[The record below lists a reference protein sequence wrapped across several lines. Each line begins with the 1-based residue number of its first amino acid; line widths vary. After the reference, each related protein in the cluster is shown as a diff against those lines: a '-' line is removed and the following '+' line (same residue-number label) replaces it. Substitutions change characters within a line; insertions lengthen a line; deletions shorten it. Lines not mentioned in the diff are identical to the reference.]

1 MLFFL
6 IRFDDLYQKPIN
18 MKTFLGVVLM
28 FSGVSFF
35 QVQSGII
42 NDTAEM
48 NIEHKKEFI
57 EGIKKEDSPM
67 RIKKQVID
75 FYENAEPDYYELH
88 FTDNEAYYFKDES
101 LEREETYNIGS
112 KAGLFPYYN
121 DSETN
126 KIIELNSMMGNISHE
141 PLDWK
146 TTNETK
152 MIGDIK
158 CYKATTTET
167 LYSRQGHFY
176 DRDIIAWFAPE
187 IPVSFGPKN
196 YSGLP
201 GLVLE
206 VKRKEFTITA
216 TKINLN
222 PDEKKLKI
230 KRVDKDEKVISQ
242 KEMNERIADMMKD
255 YDKR

>member
-1 MLFFL
+1 
-6 IRFDDLYQKPIN
+6 
-18 MKTFLGVVLM
+18 
-28 FSGVSFF
+28 
-35 QVQSGII
+35 
-42 NDTAEM
+42 
-48 NIEHKKEFI
+48 
-57 EGIKKEDSPM
+57 
-67 RIKKQVID
+67 
-75 FYENAEPDYYELH
+75 
-88 FTDNEAYYFKDES
+88 
-101 LEREETYNIGS
+101 
-112 KAGLFPYYN
+112 
-121 DSETN
+121 
-126 KIIELNSMMGNISHE
+126 
-141 PLDWK
+141 
-146 TTNETK
+146 
-152 MIGDIK
+152 MIGNVK

-176 DRDIIAWFAPE
+176 DRDVIAWFAPE
-187 IPVSFGPKN
+187 IPVRFGPKN

-255 YDKR
+255 YDKM

>member
-1 MLFFL
+1 
-6 IRFDDLYQKPIN
+6 
-18 MKTFLGVVLM
+18 MKTILGVVLM
-28 FSGVSFF
+28 FSAVSFS

-42 NDTAEM
+42 NYTAEM
-48 NIEHKKEFI
+48 NLKHKKEFI
-57 EGIKKEDSPM
+57 EGIKEKEDLAM
-67 RIKKQVID
+67 NIKQQVINH
-75 FYENAEPDYYELH
+75 YKNAESDYYELH
-88 FTDNEAYYFKDES
+88 FNEDESYYFHDPS
-101 LEREETYNIGS
+101 LRQDASYNIGS
-112 KAGLFPYYN
+112 KAGLDSYYQN
-121 DSETN
+121 TN
-126 KIIELNSMMGNISHE
+126 SSLIIEDSRIFNFVAHQ
-141 PLDWK
+141 PLDWMI
-146 TTNETK
+146 TNNSK
-152 MIGDIK
+152 MIGDFK

-176 DRDIIAWFAPE
+176 DRDVIAWFAPE
-187 IPVSFGPKN
+187 IPVRFGPKN

-255 YDKR
+255 YDKS